1 MRIILLTVAVLA
13 GICFSANAQ
22 LKIGGKKIDTK
33 KVLNAAS
40 DVATAVTLSD
50 ADIAAMSREYIQW
63 MDEHN
68 EVAGPGTEMGDRL
81 ARLTDGIRING
92 LNLNFKVYH
101 VVDVNAFACG
111 DGSIRVCGGLM
122 EVMDDAEVLAVIGH
136 EIGHVV
142 NTDVKDAMKSA
153 YLRSAAKNAMS
164 ATDGVVKKLT
174 DSELGSLAEAL
185 AGAQFSQKQE
195 NAADDYAF
203 EFCIANGIDPYA
215 MSKSLSKLVELYGG
229 AQSSAVQKMF
239 STHPDSEKRSKRMKE
254 KADKYTGK

>member
-1 MRIILLTVAVLA
+1 MRLIVLTVALFA
-13 GICFSANAQ
+13 GISFITEAQ
-22 LKIGGKKIDTK
+22 IRIGGKKIDTK
-33 KVLNAAS
+33 KIVNAAS
-40 DVATAVTLSD
+40 DVASAITLSD
-50 ADIAAMSREYIQW
+50 ADIAAMSREYIEW
-63 MDEHN
+63 MDTNN
-68 EVAGPGTEMGDRL
+68 EVAGPGTEKGDRL
-81 ARLTDGIRING
+81 ARLTDNIQIDGMK
-92 LNLNFKVYH
+92 LNFKVYN
-101 VVDVNAFACG
+101 VIDVNAFACG

-153 YLRSAAKNAMS
+153 YLRSAAKNAVGS
-164 ATDGVVKKLT
+164 TGGVAQKLT

-203 EFCIANGIDPYA
+203 QFCIANGVDPYA
-215 MSKSLSKLVELYGG
+215 MSNALTKLVELSNG
-229 AQSSAVQKMF
+229 AKASAVQKMF

-254 KADKYTGK
+254 KADKHTK